1 MAAFRNGIKTVII
14 PADNG
19 KDLEEIDQTVR
30 KALQFVLVERADQVL
45 SQALLQPL
53 PVVGQGE
60 PSQQK
65 TGEEPVIPELVA
77 PNNTRP
83 AARLRQ

>member
-30 KALQFVLVERADQVL
+30 KALQFVLVERAEQVL
-45 SQALLQPL
+45 EQALLLSVSNQKCG
-53 PVVGQGE
+53 VGGE
-60 PSQQK
+60 DVAVESE
-65 TGEEPVIPELVA
+65 TTVLSAPESR
-77 PNNTRP
+77 NT
-83 AARLRQ
+83 ARLRQ